1 MKEES
6 IEDLIES
13 VRDFLWQIKVEIVN
27 LRRERDEAVKKLS
40 QVAVDKQVRRY

>member
-27 LRRERDEAVKKLS
+27 LRRERDEAVRKLS
-40 QVAVDKQVRRY
+40 QVVVDKRSEKF